1 MSNSVKISQELL
13 DHLVDALTYLPYRQ
27 VQDVFAMLGDEL
39 SDQEKASQEQPQLIV
54 RK

>member
-1 MSNSVKISQELL
+1 MSNSVRVSQELL

-39 SDQEKASQEQPQLIV
+39 SDQEKASENPQLIV

>member
-1 MSNSVKISQELL
+1 MSNSVRISKELL

-39 SDQEKASQEQPQLIV
+39 AQQEEEQNEKPQLIV
-54 RK
+54 RN